1 MHYLYSMAEPKKNS
15 VLLLYTGGTAGMIRN
30 KEGVLVPFDFEQIE
44 SLLPELDR
52 LPFQIQH
59 WATKK
64 PIDSSNLKP
73 DLWSELAEVIASEY
87 DQHMGFVIL
96 HGTDT
101 MAFSAT
107 ALSFLLK
114 NLGKPVVFTGA
125 QLPIGDIR
133 TDAKENILTALEIA
147 GAQAMGMPVVP
158 EVCIYFDYSLF
169 RGNRSIKQS
178 SDRFEAFSSP
188 NFPKLAEAGTH
199 IRFHQD
205 FFHRTL
211 GSFSIQKSNFSNRV
225 ATLRL
230 FPGMGENHVLPLTT
244 SLHWDVIILR
254 TYGSG
259 NAPSD
264 PSIMNALKKATEAGK
279 VIVNITQC
287 TTGRVVQDTYE
298 VGRQLTEIGV
308 IEGLDLTLEA
318 ALVKTMFILGHG
330 SFDSRRFK
338 KEFQINIAGEMTAPT
353 DFHH

>member
-1 MHYLYSMAEPKKNS
+1 MAEPKKNS

-52 LPFQIQH
+52 LPFHIQH
-59 WATKK
+59 WATEK

-73 DLWSELAEVIASEY
+73 DLWSELADVIASEY

-147 GAQAMGMPVVP
+147 GAEAMGMPVVP

-188 NFPKLAEAGTH
+188 NFPRLAEAGTH
-199 IRFHQD
+199 IRFYQD
-205 FFHRTL
+205 IFLQPAAPFAL
-211 GSFSIQKSNFSNRV
+211 QYSAFSNRV

-230 FPGMGENHVLPLTT
+230 FPGMTENHVLPLTT
-244 SLHWDVIILR
+244 SPHWDVIILR

-259 NAPSD
+259 NAPSE
-264 PSIMNALKKATEAGK
+264 PTIMNALKKATEAGK

-318 ALVKTMFILGHG
+318 ALVKTMFILGQG

-338 KEFQINIAGEMTAPT
+338 KAFQINIAGEMTAPT

>member
-1 MHYLYSMAEPKKNS
+1 MAEPKKNS

-52 LPFQIQH
+52 LPFHIQH

-298 VGRQLTEIGV
+298 VGRQLTEIDV

>member
-1 MHYLYSMAEPKKNS
+1 MASPQNNS
-15 VLLLYTGGTAGMIRN
+15 VLLLYTGGTAGMVRN
-30 KEGVLVPFDFEQIE
+30 HDGVLVPFDFEQIE
-44 SLLPELDR
+44 SLLPELQR
-52 LPFQIQH
+52 LPFQISH
-59 WATKK
+59 WATEK
-64 PIDSSNLKP
+64 PIDSSNLKTP
-73 DLWSELAEVIASEY
+73 LWNELAEVIEREY
-87 DQHMGFVIL
+87 EKHIGFVIL

-114 NLGKPVVFTGA
+114 NLHKPVVFTGA

-147 GAQAMGMPVVP
+147 GAEAMGLPVVP

-205 FFHRTL
+205 FFHRAV

-244 SLHWDVIILR
+244 SPHWDVVILR

-259 NAPSD
+259 NAPSE
-264 PSIMNALKKATEAGK
+264 PEIMNALRQATNSGK

-287 TTGRVVQDTYE
+287 MSGRVVQDTYE
-298 VGRQLTEIGV
+298 VGRQLSEIGV
-308 IEGLDLTLEA
+308 VEGLDLTLEA
-318 ALVKTMFILGHG
+318 ALVKAMFILGRG
-330 SFDSRRFK
+330 PFDSGSFK
-338 KEFQINIAGEMTAPT
+338 KEFQTILAGEMTASSE
-353 DFHH
+353 FHH

>member
-1 MHYLYSMAEPKKNS
+1 MAEPKKNS